1 MKMREELQKQM
12 EAHKIAKIEEKK
24 NDLEYFEQIRRQK
37 DVLAREDEE
46 KKEAV
51 RKRILEQKIVRDQQ
65 IVEQAKAKTQ

>member
-51 RKRILEQKIVRDQQ
+51 RKRILEQKIVRD
-65 IVEQAKAKTQ
+65 

>member
-1 MKMREELQKQM
+1 M

-46 KKEAV
+46 KKEAI

>member
-1 MKMREELQKQM
+1 MREELQKQM

-46 KKEAV
+46 KKEAI
-51 RKRILEQKIVRDQQ
+51 RKRILEQKIVRD
-65 IVEQAKAKTQ
+65 

>member
-51 RKRILEQKIVRDQQ
+51 RKRILEQKIIRDQQ

>member
-1 MKMREELQKQM
+1 MREELQKQM

-51 RKRILEQKIVRDQQ
+51 RKRILEQKIVRD
-65 IVEQAKAKTQ
+65 

>member
-1 MKMREELQKQM
+1 MREELQKQM